1 MGCAGLA
8 SAWFAPNAVMWYEEM
23 VQTSQTST
31 TTVNLIKDSGFDNAD
46 FTKVFDAEPY
56 LYGEWLTYK
65 DAKETNV
72 TSYDIVDDQER
83 GKVGSFTG
91 KPYSWYTS
99 FFAQRIET
107 VAKKGIYKLSFWG
120 KSTDG
125 GKAKVFIRLTD
136 ANGKDVQKFFIKE
149 TGKPADPSSKWY
161 GSYYNTSLTSTW
173 AEYSVEFDFTKT
185 IGSMYSVPL
194 SDAVDADETDLT
206 NFSICFQGDVAD
218 KTILIDDVQLELVED
233 LSEPDPETPTELI

>member
-72 TSYDIVDDQER
+72 TSYDIVDDLER
-83 GKVGSFTG
+83 GKVGSLRG
-91 KPYSWYTS
+91 KVT
-99 FFAQRIET
+99 T
-107 VAKKGIYKLSFWG
+107 KK
-120 KSTDG
+120 
-125 GKAKVFIRLTD
+125 
-136 ANGKDVQKFFIKE
+136 
-149 TGKPADPSSKWY
+149 
-161 GSYYNTSLTSTW
+161 
-173 AEYSVEFDFTKT
+173 
-185 IGSMYSVPL
+185 
-194 SDAVDADETDLT
+194 
-206 NFSICFQGDVAD
+206 
-218 KTILIDDVQLELVED
+218 
-233 LSEPDPETPTELI
+233 